1 MSHYIHG
8 QECIT
13 ITFPCKYEFSREK
26 IRKHEKKLENEIQC
40 VFIQTTGKNN
50 EISKLRLHVLR
61 QMWQVLGWKQ
71 AIEITIKTISRDIYT
86 IDKSGAQKGRS
97 EVEPWRAGV
106 HRKTHPVQT
115 ATNNLKSKVKSLW
128 KTRLARK

>member
-13 ITFPCKYEFSREK
+13 ITFPSKYEFSREK

-61 QMWQVLGWKQ
+61 QM
-71 AIEITIKTISRDIYT
+71 
-86 IDKSGAQKGRS
+86 
-97 EVEPWRAGV
+97 
-106 HRKTHPVQT
+106 
-115 ATNNLKSKVKSLW
+115 
-128 KTRLARK
+128 